1 MKQFDIKEI
10 DLTKYLFFTG
20 KGGVGKTSTACASA
34 ISLADMG
41 NEVLLIS
48 TDPAS
53 NLQDVFETELNN
65 KGVRI
70 EGVDGLTVINLD
82 PIEAANEYKESVV
95 GPYRGQLPDSVIENM
110 EEQLSGS
117 CTVEIAAFNEFS
129 KFITDSELKDK
140 YDYIIFDTAPTGHT
154 LRMLQLPSAWTNFIS
169 ESTHGASCLGQLS
182 GLEDEKETYKY
193 AVDTLAD
200 GSLTSLVLVA
210 RPEETPLLEA
220 NRASYE
226 LAELGIKNQ
235 ILIINGL
242 LSAHD
247 DEVSETFYKK
257 QKESLDKMPEAI
269 KDLKTFFIPLRGY
282 NLNSIENL
290 RSLLVEEKDYTS
302 DEDLKI
308 DQSPSLKDIIDD
320 LYKNKKKVIFTMGKG
335 GVGKTTMAS
344 AIAKGLVDKGEKVH
358 LTTTD
363 TANHLTG
370 MIHED
375 DLLTISHIDEEEEL
389 KKYQEEVLENAKK
402 TLSDD
407 DLEYIKEDLRS
418 PCTQEIAVFRA
429 FADIVDRADS
439 EVVVIDTAP
448 TGHTLLLLDST
459 ESYNTEI
466 EKNQGNVPESAKK
479 LLPRLKNSDETEVL
493 IVTLAE
499 PTPFYESVRLEED
512 LKRAGIYSKWG
523 IINSSIAKTG
533 STNKTLQAKAN
544 SELEWINK
552 VDERTDGNFTIIPW
566 SSDEIKGS
574 KLDKL
579 IKQVDMTEKTK
590 VAFICVHNSCRS
602 QIAEALGKKFAG
614 DKIDFYSA
622 GTELVPQINQ
632 DAVRL
637 MKEIHGI
644 DMEESQYSKLI
655 DDLPEVDYVISMG
668 CNVVCPILPFKHKKY
683 DWGIE
688 DPTGKSDDE
697 FIKVIDEIERKLKD
711 LISEIDEEVDR

>member
-1 MKQFDIKEI
+1 MKQFDIKKI

-34 ISLADMG
+34 ISLADEG

-53 NLQDVFETELNN
+53 NLQDVFETELDN

-70 EGVDGLTVINLD
+70 EGVDGLTVANLD

-95 GPYRGQLPDSVIENM
+95 APYRGQLPDSVIENM

-129 KFITDSELKDK
+129 KFITASDLKDK

-182 GLEDEKETYKY
+182 GLEDEKETYKF

-200 GSLTSLVLVA
+200 GKLTSLVLVA

-220 NRASYE
+220 NRASAE
-226 LAELGIKNQ
+226 LSELGINNQ

-242 LSAHD
+242 LSGHD
-247 DEVSETFYKK
+247 DEVSKAFYKK
-257 QKESLDKMPEAI
+257 QEESLDAMPEGL

-290 RSLLVEEKDYTS
+290 RSLLIEDKEYTS
-302 DEDLKI
+302 DVDININE
-308 DQSPSLKDIIDD
+308 STRLKDIVDD
-320 LYKNKKKVIFTMGKG
+320 LYKNDKKVIFTMGKG

-344 AIAKGLVDKGEKVH
+344 AIAKGLADKGQKVH

-363 TANHLTG
+363 PANHLTG
-370 MIHED
+370 MIEED
-375 DLLTISHIDEEEEL
+375 DLLTISHIDEEVEL
-389 KKYQEEVLENAKK
+389 RKYQEEVLENAKK
-402 TLSDD
+402 TMSDE

-429 FADIVDRADS
+429 FADVVDRADD
-439 EVVVIDTAP
+439 EIVVIDTAP

-512 LKRAGIYSKWG
+512 LKRAGIYSNWW
-523 IINSSIAKTG
+523 IINSSIYKTG

-552 VDERTDGNFTIIPW
+552 VDKRTDGNYTIIPW

-574 KLDKL
+574 SLDKL
-579 IKQVDMTEKTK
+579 IK
-590 VAFICVHNSCRS
+590 
-602 QIAEALGKKFAG
+602 
-614 DKIDFYSA
+614 
-622 GTELVPQINQ
+622 
-632 DAVRL
+632 
-637 MKEIHGI
+637 
-644 DMEESQYSKLI
+644 
-655 DDLPEVDYVISMG
+655 
-668 CNVVCPILPFKHKKY
+668 
-683 DWGIE
+683 
-688 DPTGKSDDE
+688 
-697 FIKVIDEIERKLKD
+697 
-711 LISEIDEEVDR
+711 

>member
-53 NLQDVFETELNN
+53 NLQDVFETELDN

-70 EGVDGLTVINLD
+70 EGVEGLTVINLD

-95 GPYRGQLPDSVIENM
+95 GPYRGKLPDSVIENM

-129 KFITDSELKDK
+129 KFITDSNLKDS

-154 LRMLQLPSAWTNFIS
+154 LRMLQLPSAWTSFIS

-193 AVDTLAD
+193 AVETLAD

-210 RPEETPLLEA
+210 RAEEVPLLEA
-220 NRASYE
+220 NRASHE
-226 LAELGIKNQ
+226 LSELGINNQ

-242 LSAHD
+242 LSSYD
-247 DEVSETFYKK
+247 DEVSKAFYRK
-257 QKESLDKMPEAI
+257 QKESLDKMPEGI
-269 KDLKTFFIPLRGY
+269 KNLETYFIPLRGY

-290 RSLLVEEKDYTS
+290 RSLLIEDKEYTS
-302 DEDLKI
+302 DVELNI
-308 DQSPSLKDIIDD
+308 NESTSLKDVIDD
-320 LYKNKKKVIFTMGKG
+320 LYKNEKKVIFTMGKG
-335 GVGKTTMAS
+335 GVGKTTLAS
-344 AIAKGLVDKGEKVH
+344 AIAKGLADKGEKVH

-363 TANHLTG
+363 PANHLNG
-370 MIHED
+370 MIEED
-375 DLLTISHIDEEEEL
+375 DLLTISHIDEDKEL
-389 KKYQEEVLENAKK
+389 KKYQEEVLENARKVM
-402 TLSDD
+402 SDD
-407 DLEYIKEDLRS
+407 DLEYVKEDLRS

-466 EKNQGNVPESAKK
+466 EKNQGDVPESAKK

-512 LKRAGIYSKWG
+512 LKRAGIYSKWW
-523 IINSSIAKTG
+523 IINSSIYKTG
-533 STNKTLQAKAN
+533 SRNKTLEAKAN

-552 VDERTDGNFTIIPW
+552 VDKHTDGNFTIIPW

-579 IKQVDMTEKTK
+579 IK
-590 VAFICVHNSCRS
+590 
-602 QIAEALGKKFAG
+602 
-614 DKIDFYSA
+614 
-622 GTELVPQINQ
+622 
-632 DAVRL
+632 
-637 MKEIHGI
+637 
-644 DMEESQYSKLI
+644 
-655 DDLPEVDYVISMG
+655 
-668 CNVVCPILPFKHKKY
+668 
-683 DWGIE
+683 
-688 DPTGKSDDE
+688 
-697 FIKVIDEIERKLKD
+697 
-711 LISEIDEEVDR
+711 

>member
-1 MKQFDIKEI
+1 MKLRKLLALVDVADPVDASWSFELTKGIQLEKFDINHI

-53 NLQDVFETELNN
+53 NLQDVFETDLDN

-70 EGVDGLTVINLD
+70 KGVDGLAVANLD

-95 GPYRGQLPDSVIENM
+95 GPYRGKLPDSVIENM

-129 KFITDSELKDK
+129 KFITAADLKDA

-154 LRMLQLPSAWTNFIS
+154 LRMLQLPSAWSNFIS

-193 AVDTLAD
+193 AVETLAD

-220 NRASYE
+220 NRASHE
-226 LAELGIKNQ
+226 LSELGINNQ

-242 LSAHD
+242 LSAYD
-247 DEVSETFYKK
+247 DEVSEAFYKK
-257 QKESLDKMPEAI
+257 QKESLDAMPDGI
-269 KDLKTFFIPLRGY
+269 KDLKTFFIPFRGY

-290 RSLLVEEKDYTS
+290 RSLLVEDKDYTS
-302 DEDLKI
+302 NLDLSIDET
-308 DQSPSLKDIIDD
+308 PSLKDIIDD
-320 LYKNKKKVIFTMGKG
+320 LHKNEKKVIFTMGKG
-335 GVGKTTMAS
+335 GVGKTTLAS
-344 AIAKGLVDKGEKVH
+344 AIAKGLADKGQKVH

-363 TANHLTG
+363 PANHLTG
-370 MIHED
+370 MIEED
-375 DLLTISHIDEEEEL
+375 DLLTISHIDEAEEL

-402 TLSDD
+402 TMSDD

-429 FADIVDRADS
+429 FADMVDRADS

-459 ESYNTEI
+459 ESYNQEI
-466 EKNQGNVPESAKK
+466 EKNQGDVPESAKK

-499 PTPFYESVRLEED
+499 PTPFYESIRLEED
-512 LKRAGIYSKWG
+512 LKRAGIYSKWW
-523 IINSSIAKTG
+523 IINSSIYKTG
-533 STNKTLQAKAN
+533 STNKTLEAKAN

-552 VDERTDGNFTIIPW
+552 VDDRTDGNFTIIPW

-574 KLDKL
+574 NLDKL
-579 IKQVDMTEKTK
+579 IK
-590 VAFICVHNSCRS
+590 
-602 QIAEALGKKFAG
+602 
-614 DKIDFYSA
+614 
-622 GTELVPQINQ
+622 
-632 DAVRL
+632 
-637 MKEIHGI
+637 
-644 DMEESQYSKLI
+644 
-655 DDLPEVDYVISMG
+655 
-668 CNVVCPILPFKHKKY
+668 
-683 DWGIE
+683 
-688 DPTGKSDDE
+688 
-697 FIKVIDEIERKLKD
+697 
-711 LISEIDEEVDR
+711 

>member
-1 MKQFDIKEI
+1 MKEFDIKEI

-41 NEVLLIS
+41 KEVLLIS

-70 EGVDGLTVINLD
+70 EGVDGLTVANLD

-95 GPYRGQLPDSVIENM
+95 GPYRGQLPASVIENM

-129 KFITDSELKDK
+129 KFITDSDLKDK

-154 LRMLQLPSAWTNFIS
+154 LRMLQLPSAWTSFIS

-182 GLEDEKETYKY
+182 GLEDEKETYKF

-200 GSLTSLVLVA
+200 GKLTSLVLVA

-220 NRASYE
+220 NRASAE
-226 LAELGIKNQ
+226 LSELGINNQ

-242 LSAHD
+242 LSAYD
-247 DEVSETFYKK
+247 DEVSKAFYNK
-257 QKESLDKMPEAI
+257 QKESLDAMPEGI
-269 KDLKTFFIPLRGY
+269 KNLETYFIPLRGY

-290 RSLLVEEKDYTS
+290 RSLLVENKDYTS
-302 DEDLKI
+302 DVELGI
-308 DQSPSLKDIIDD
+308 NESTRLKDIIDD
-320 LYKNKKKVIFTMGKG
+320 LYKNEKKVIFTMGKG
-335 GVGKTTMAS
+335 GVGKTTLAS
-344 AIAKGLVDKGEKVH
+344 AIAKGLADKGQKVH

-363 TANHLTG
+363 PANHLTG
-370 MIHED
+370 MIEED

-389 KKYQEEVLENAKK
+389 KKYQEEVLDNAKK
-402 TLSDD
+402 TMSDD
-407 DLEYIKEDLRS
+407 DLEYVKEDLRS

-429 FADIVDRADS
+429 FADVVDKADS

-459 ESYNTEI
+459 ESYNQEI

-512 LKRAGIYSKWG
+512 LKRAGIYSNWW
-523 IINSSIAKTG
+523 IINSSIYKTG

-566 SSDEIKGS
+566 SSDQIKGS
-574 KLDKL
+574 NLDKL
-579 IKQVDMTEKTK
+579 IK
-590 VAFICVHNSCRS
+590 
-602 QIAEALGKKFAG
+602 
-614 DKIDFYSA
+614 
-622 GTELVPQINQ
+622 
-632 DAVRL
+632 
-637 MKEIHGI
+637 
-644 DMEESQYSKLI
+644 
-655 DDLPEVDYVISMG
+655 
-668 CNVVCPILPFKHKKY
+668 
-683 DWGIE
+683 
-688 DPTGKSDDE
+688 
-697 FIKVIDEIERKLKD
+697 
-711 LISEIDEEVDR
+711 

>member
-53 NLQDVFETELNN
+53 NLQDVFDADLDN

-129 KFITDSELKDK
+129 KFITDSALKDK

-154 LRMLQLPSAWTNFIS
+154 LRMLQLPSAWSNFIN

-182 GLEDEKETYKY
+182 GLEDEKETYKF

-200 GSLTSLVLVA
+200 GKFTSLVLVA

-220 NRASYE
+220 NRASHE
-226 LAELGIKNQ
+226 LLELGINNQ

-242 LSAHD
+242 LSSYD
-247 DEVSETFYKK
+247 DEVSEAFYKK
-257 QKESLDKMPEAI
+257 QKESLDAMPEGI

-290 RSLLVEEKDYTS
+290 RSLLVEDKDYTS
-302 DEDLKI
+302 EEDLKI
-308 DQSPSLKDIIDD
+308 DETPSLKDIIDD
-320 LYKNKKKVIFTMGKG
+320 LYENKKKVIFTMGKG
-335 GVGKTTMAS
+335 GVGKTTLAS
-344 AIAKGLVDKGEKVH
+344 AIAKGLTGKGQKVH

-363 TANHLTG
+363 PANHLTG
-370 MIHED
+370 MIDEN
-375 DLLTISHIDEEEEL
+375 DLLTISHIDEEKEL
-389 KKYQEEVLENAKK
+389 KKYQDEVLENAKK
-402 TLSDD
+402 VMSDD
-407 DLEYIKEDLRS
+407 DLEYVKEDLRS

-479 LLPRLKNSDETEVL
+479 LLPRLKNSDETEVI

-512 LKRAGIYSKWG
+512 LKRAGIYSKWW
-523 IINSSIAKTG
+523 IINSSIYKTG

-552 VDERTDGNFTIIPW
+552 VDKRTGGNFTIIPW
-566 SSDEIKGS
+566 SSDEIKGYN
-574 KLDKL
+574 LDKL
-579 IKQVDMTEKTK
+579 IK
-590 VAFICVHNSCRS
+590 
-602 QIAEALGKKFAG
+602 
-614 DKIDFYSA
+614 
-622 GTELVPQINQ
+622 
-632 DAVRL
+632 
-637 MKEIHGI
+637 
-644 DMEESQYSKLI
+644 
-655 DDLPEVDYVISMG
+655 
-668 CNVVCPILPFKHKKY
+668 
-683 DWGIE
+683 
-688 DPTGKSDDE
+688 
-697 FIKVIDEIERKLKD
+697 
-711 LISEIDEEVDR
+711 

>member
-53 NLQDVFETELNN
+53 NLQDVFETELDN

-70 EGVDGLTVINLD
+70 EGVEGLTVINLD

-95 GPYRGQLPDSVIENM
+95 GPYRGKLPDSVIENM

-129 KFITDSELKDK
+129 KFMTDSDLKDS

-154 LRMLQLPSAWTNFIS
+154 LRMLQLPSAWTSFIS

-182 GLEDEKETYKY
+182 GLEDEKETYKF
-193 AVDTLAD
+193 AVNTLAD

-210 RPEETPLLEA
+210 RPEEVPLLEA
-220 NRASYE
+220 NRASHE
-226 LAELGIKNQ
+226 LSELGINNQ

-242 LSAHD
+242 LSFYD
-247 DEVSETFYKK
+247 DEVSKAFYKK
-257 QKESLDKMPEAI
+257 QKESLDKMPEGI

-290 RSLLVEEKDYTS
+290 KLLLIEDKEYTS
-302 DEDLKI
+302 DVELNI
-308 DQSPSLKDIIDD
+308 NESTSLKDVIDD
-320 LYKNKKKVIFTMGKG
+320 LYKNEKKVIFTMGKG

-344 AIAKGLVDKGEKVH
+344 AIAKGLADKGQKVH

-363 TANHLTG
+363 PANHLNG
-370 MIHED
+370 MIEED

-389 KKYQEEVLENAKK
+389 RKYQEEVLENAKK
-402 TLSDD
+402 TMSDD

-466 EKNQGNVPESAKK
+466 EKNQGDVPESAKK

-499 PTPFYESVRLEED
+499 PTPFYESQRLEED
-512 LKRAGIYSKWG
+512 LKRAGIYSKWW
-523 IINSSIAKTG
+523 IINSSIYKTG
-533 STNKTLQAKAN
+533 SRNKTLEAKAN

-552 VDERTDGNFTIIPW
+552 VDDRTDGNFTIIPW

-579 IKQVDMTEKTK
+579 IK
-590 VAFICVHNSCRS
+590 
-602 QIAEALGKKFAG
+602 
-614 DKIDFYSA
+614 
-622 GTELVPQINQ
+622 
-632 DAVRL
+632 
-637 MKEIHGI
+637 
-644 DMEESQYSKLI
+644 
-655 DDLPEVDYVISMG
+655 
-668 CNVVCPILPFKHKKY
+668 
-683 DWGIE
+683 
-688 DPTGKSDDE
+688 
-697 FIKVIDEIERKLKD
+697 
-711 LISEIDEEVDR
+711 

>member
-34 ISLADMG
+34 ISLADNG

-53 NLQDVFETELNN
+53 NLQDVFETELDN

-70 EGVDGLTVINLD
+70 KGVDGLTVANLD

-129 KFITDSELKDK
+129 KFITASDLKDK

-182 GLEDEKETYKY
+182 GLEDEKETYKF

-200 GSLTSLVLVA
+200 GKLTSLVLVA

-220 NRASYE
+220 NRASTE
-226 LAELGIKNQ
+226 LSELGINNQ

-247 DEVSETFYKK
+247 DEVSEAFYKK
-257 QKESLDKMPEAI
+257 QKESLDKMPEGI

-290 RSLLVEEKDYTS
+290 RSLLIEDKEYTS
-302 DEDLKI
+302 DVDININE
-308 DQSPSLKDIIDD
+308 SARLKDIVDD
-320 LYKNKKKVIFTMGKG
+320 LYKNEKKVIFTMGKG
-335 GVGKTTMAS
+335 GVGKTTLAS
-344 AIAKGLVDKGEKVH
+344 AIAKGLRDKGEKVH

-363 TANHLTG
+363 PANHLTC
-370 MIHED
+370 MIEED

-402 TLSDD
+402 TMSDD
-407 DLEYIKEDLRS
+407 DLEYVKEDLRS

-429 FADIVDRADS
+429 FADVVDKADS

-459 ESYNTEI
+459 ESYNQEI

-512 LKRAGIYSKWG
+512 LKRAGIYSKWW
-523 IINSSIAKTG
+523 IINSSIYKTG
-533 STNKTLQAKAN
+533 STNKTLEAKAN

-552 VDERTDGNFTIIPW
+552 VDDRTDGNFTIIPW
-566 SSDEIKGS
+566 SSDQIKGS
-574 KLDKL
+574 SLDKL
-579 IKQVDMTEKTK
+579 IK
-590 VAFICVHNSCRS
+590 
-602 QIAEALGKKFAG
+602 
-614 DKIDFYSA
+614 
-622 GTELVPQINQ
+622 
-632 DAVRL
+632 
-637 MKEIHGI
+637 
-644 DMEESQYSKLI
+644 
-655 DDLPEVDYVISMG
+655 
-668 CNVVCPILPFKHKKY
+668 
-683 DWGIE
+683 
-688 DPTGKSDDE
+688 
-697 FIKVIDEIERKLKD
+697 
-711 LISEIDEEVDR
+711 

>member
-53 NLQDVFETELNN
+53 NLQDVFETELDN

-70 EGVDGLTVINLD
+70 EGVDGLTVANLD

-129 KFITDSELKDK
+129 KFITASDLKDK

-154 LRMLQLPSAWTNFIS
+154 LRMLQLPSAWTSFIS

-182 GLEDEKETYKY
+182 GLEDEKETYKF

-200 GSLTSLVLVA
+200 GNLTSLVLVA

-220 NRASYE
+220 NRASHE
-226 LAELGIKNQ
+226 LSELGINNQ

-242 LSAHD
+242 LSGHD
-247 DEVSETFYKK
+247 DEVSEAFYKK
-257 QKESLDKMPEAI
+257 QKESLDKMPEGL

-290 RSLLVEEKDYTS
+290 RSLLIEDKDYTS
-302 DEDLKI
+302 DVDININENT
-308 DQSPSLKDIIDD
+308 SLKDIVDD
-320 LYKNKKKVIFTMGKG
+320 LYKNEKKVIFTMGKG
-335 GVGKTTMAS
+335 GVGKTTIAS
-344 AIAKGLVDKGEKVH
+344 AIAKGLTDKGQKVH

-363 TANHLTG
+363 PANHLTG
-370 MIHED
+370 MIEED

-402 TLSDD
+402 TMSDD
-407 DLEYIKEDLRS
+407 DLEYVKEDLRS

-429 FADIVDRADS
+429 FADVVDKADS

-459 ESYNTEI
+459 ESYNQEI

-512 LKRAGIYSKWG
+512 LKRAGIYSNWW
-523 IINSSIAKTG
+523 IINSSIYKTG

-566 SSDEIKGS
+566 SSDQIKGS
-574 KLDKL
+574 NLDKL
-579 IKQVDMTEKTK
+579 IK
-590 VAFICVHNSCRS
+590 
-602 QIAEALGKKFAG
+602 
-614 DKIDFYSA
+614 
-622 GTELVPQINQ
+622 
-632 DAVRL
+632 
-637 MKEIHGI
+637 
-644 DMEESQYSKLI
+644 
-655 DDLPEVDYVISMG
+655 
-668 CNVVCPILPFKHKKY
+668 
-683 DWGIE
+683 
-688 DPTGKSDDE
+688 
-697 FIKVIDEIERKLKD
+697 
-711 LISEIDEEVDR
+711 

>member
-53 NLQDVFETELNN
+53 NLQDVFETELDN

-70 EGVDGLTVINLD
+70 EGVKGLTVANLD

-95 GPYRGQLPDSVIENM
+95 GPYRGKLPDSVIENM

-129 KFITDSELKDK
+129 KFITDSNLKDS

-154 LRMLQLPSAWTNFIS
+154 LRMLQLPSAWSNFIS

-193 AVDTLAD
+193 AVETLAD

-210 RPEETPLLEA
+210 RPEEVPLLEA
-220 NRASYE
+220 NRASHE
-226 LAELGIKNQ
+226 LSELGINNQ

-242 LSAHD
+242 LSSYD
-247 DEVSETFYKK
+247 DEVSKAFYKK
-257 QKESLDKMPEAI
+257 QKESLDKMKEGI

-290 RSLLVEEKDYTS
+290 RSLLIEDKEYTS
-302 DEDLKI
+302 DVELNI
-308 DQSPSLKDIIDD
+308 NERASLKDVIDD
-320 LYKNKKKVIFTMGKG
+320 LYKNEKKVIFTMGKG

-344 AIAKGLVDKGEKVH
+344 AIAKGLADKGQKVH

-363 TANHLTG
+363 PANHLTG
-370 MIHED
+370 MIRED
-375 DLLTISHIDEEEEL
+375 DLLTISHIDEEKEL
-389 KKYQEEVLENAKK
+389 KKYQEEVLENARKVM
-402 TLSDD
+402 SDD
-407 DLEYIKEDLRS
+407 DLEYVKEDLRS

-466 EKNQGNVPESAKK
+466 EKNQGDVPESAKK

-512 LKRAGIYSKWG
+512 LKRAGIYSKWW
-523 IINSSIAKTG
+523 IINSSIYKTG
-533 STNKTLQAKAN
+533 SRNKTLEAKAN

-552 VDERTDGNFTIIPW
+552 VDKHTDGKFTIIPW

-579 IKQVDMTEKTK
+579 IK
-590 VAFICVHNSCRS
+590 
-602 QIAEALGKKFAG
+602 
-614 DKIDFYSA
+614 
-622 GTELVPQINQ
+622 
-632 DAVRL
+632 
-637 MKEIHGI
+637 
-644 DMEESQYSKLI
+644 
-655 DDLPEVDYVISMG
+655 
-668 CNVVCPILPFKHKKY
+668 
-683 DWGIE
+683 
-688 DPTGKSDDE
+688 
-697 FIKVIDEIERKLKD
+697 
-711 LISEIDEEVDR
+711 

>member
-1 MKQFDIKEI
+1 MKEFDIKEI

-34 ISLADMG
+34 ISLADKG

-53 NLQDVFETELNN
+53 NLQDVFETELDN

-70 EGVDGLTVINLD
+70 EAVDGLTVANLD

-129 KFITDSELKDK
+129 KFITAPDLKDA

-182 GLEDEKETYKY
+182 GLEEEKETYKY
-193 AVDTLAD
+193 AVETLAD

-220 NRASYE
+220 NRASHE
-226 LAELGIKNQ
+226 LSELGINNQ

-242 LSAHD
+242 LSAYD
-247 DEVSETFYKK
+247 DEVSKAFYKK
-257 QKESLDKMPEAI
+257 QKESLDAMPDGI

-282 NLNSIENL
+282 NLNSIGNL
-290 RSLLVEEKDYTS
+290 RSLLVEDKDYTS
-302 DEDLKI
+302 DEDLSI
-308 DQSPSLKDIIDD
+308 DETPSLKDIIDD
-320 LYKNKKKVIFTMGKG
+320 LYKNEKKVIFTMGKG
-335 GVGKTTMAS
+335 GVGKTTLAS
-344 AIAKGLVDKGEKVH
+344 AIAKGLADKGQKVH

-363 TANHLTG
+363 PANHLTG
-370 MIHED
+370 MIEED
-375 DLLTISHIDEEEEL
+375 NLISVSHIDEDEEL

-402 TLSDD
+402 TMSDD

-429 FADIVDRADS
+429 FADVVDKADN
-439 EVVVIDTAP
+439 EIVVIDTAP

-459 ESYNTEI
+459 ESYNQEI

-479 LLPRLKNSDETEVL
+479 LLPRLKNSEETEVL
-493 IVTLAE
+493 IVTIAE

-512 LKRAGIYSKWG
+512 LKRAGIYSKWW
-523 IINSSIAKTG
+523 IINSSIYKTG
-533 STNKTLQAKAN
+533 STNKILEAKAN

-552 VDERTDGNFTIIPW
+552 VDDRTDGNFTIIPW

-574 KLDKL
+574 NLDKL
-579 IKQVDMTEKTK
+579 IK
-590 VAFICVHNSCRS
+590 
-602 QIAEALGKKFAG
+602 
-614 DKIDFYSA
+614 
-622 GTELVPQINQ
+622 
-632 DAVRL
+632 
-637 MKEIHGI
+637 
-644 DMEESQYSKLI
+644 
-655 DDLPEVDYVISMG
+655 
-668 CNVVCPILPFKHKKY
+668 
-683 DWGIE
+683 
-688 DPTGKSDDE
+688 
-697 FIKVIDEIERKLKD
+697 
-711 LISEIDEEVDR
+711 